1 MKIFSAYNS
10 IAVTGSIAYDEIMN
24 FPGFFKDHF
33 HPEKLHQINVS
44 FVVDKLAKHL
54 GGTATNIAY
63 NTSMCTSSK
72 VSVLGAMGKDHD
84 DITRMFKEKNID
96 YSGSII
102 DGNLY
107 TSTGKVMTDK
117 ADNQIWGYYYGA
129 GIRGKDID
137 FKKFSSGLPLF
148 VISANHAD
156 AFLHVQNYCIENSIA
171 YLYDPGMSLTFISDK
186 DLEAGIRSAKFVVG
200 NDYEIAQIERRLQLS
215 ILDII
220 PKGSGLITT
229 LGSKGIH
236 FQSDILDLAVGGY
249 GIDSIVDPTGAG
261 DAWRGGFIGGLLEGK
276 SLEDSLRMGNALAS
290 FAIEHVGTVNHT
302 PSAKDILNRAQSLS
316 VTT

>member
-1 MKIFSAYNS
+1 MNQYTYSSVI
-10 IAVTGSIAYDEIMN
+10 VTGSIAYDEIMD

-63 NTSMCTSSK
+63 NTSICTSSE

-84 DITRMFKEKNID
+84 DITRMFKEKKID

-117 ADNQIWGYYYGA
+117 AGNQIWGYYYGA
-129 GIRGKDID
+129 GVRGKDID
-137 FKKFSSGLPLF
+137 FKKYSEGSPLF

-156 AFLHVQNYCIENSIA
+156 AFLHVQKYCIENSIA

-186 DLEAGIRSAKFVVG
+186 DLEEGIRSARFVVG
-200 NDYEIAQIERRLQLS
+200 NDYEIAQIERRLKRT
-215 ILDII
+215 ILNII
-220 PKGSGLITT
+220 PKEAGLITT

-236 FQSDILDLAVGGY
+236 FQSDSFDCAIGGY
-249 GIDSIVDPTGAG
+249 PIESIIDPTGAG
-261 DAWRGGFIGGLLEGK
+261 DAWRGGFIGGLLEGM
-276 SLEDSLRMGNALAS
+276 SLENSLKIGNALAS
-290 FAIEHVGTVNHT
+290 FAIEHVGTINHN
-302 PSAKDILNRAQSLS
+302 PRSQDILNRAQSLT
-316 VTT
+316 VIT